1 VSPDE
6 QERRLR
12 DRVDDG
18 RKIWKLSPMDLK
30 SYDRWDDC
38 TKARDEMFAA
48 SDPGWAPWY
57 VARPEEKK
65 RARLNVIRHLLD
77 HVPHR
82 VAPAPKVKLPVD
94 ARVAHDL
101 RALGPPPSRRAAFAA
116 EPAPRPE
123 STSAETRAP
132 TSRAGP

>member
-94 ARVAHDL
+94 APRCA
-101 RALGPPPSRRAAFAA
+101 RPAGTGATSITSRRL
-116 EPAPRPE
+116 RC
-123 STSAETRAP
+123 
-132 TSRAGP
+132 RAGAATGKHGGRDESANE